1 MAQIAV
7 RPDQLNAIAQFIR
20 DHSNRIQAAIQAVD
34 AEMRRMNA
42 DTFAGQSADALRSRY
57 NNVQQRLLSFA
68 PMLSKFANQL
78 DEAAAA
84 FRKADVAESGTNRPT
99 GGNWSMAS
107 TMTGSSGGAENI
119 AERVKAIQEATQG
132 AIWKLW

>member
-7 RPDQLNAIAQFIR
+7 RPDQLNAIAQAIR
-20 DHSNRIQAAIQAVD
+20 DHSNRIQAAVQAVD

-42 DTFAGQSADALRSRY
+42 DVFAGQSADALRSRY

-68 PMLSKFANQL
+68 PMLNKFANQL

-84 FRKADVAESGTNRPT
+84 FRKADASESSVSRPAS
-99 GGNWSMAS
+99 GNWSMA
-107 TMTGSSGGAENI
+107 GPIGGGDNV
-119 AERVKAIQEATQG
+119 AERVKVIQQATQN
-132 AIWKLW
+132 AAWKLW

>member
-7 RPDQLNAIAQFIR
+7 RPDQLNSIAQSIR

-34 AEMRRMNA
+34 AEMRRMNT
-42 DTFAGQSADALRSRY
+42 DTFAGQAADALRSRY

-68 PMLSKFANQL
+68 PMLTKFANQL

-84 FRKADVAESGTNRPT
+84 FRKADAAESGANRPAS
-99 GGNWSMAS
+99 GNWSMSNAI
-107 TMTGSSGGAENI
+107 TSGGGGENL
-119 AERVKAIQEATQG
+119 AERVRVIQEATQG
-132 AIWKLW
+132 AAWRLW

>member
-7 RPDQLNAIAQFIR
+7 RPDQLNAIAQSIR

-68 PMLSKFANQL
+68 PMLNKFANQL

-84 FRKADVAESGTNRPT
+84 FRKADAAESSTNRPAS
-99 GGNWSMAS
+99 GNWSMAS
-107 TMTGSSGGAENI
+107 TMAGSSGGANI